1 MCGRDGLMS
10 PEILV
15 MSENWVLNLWH
26 CDFSNDLTLLTLL
39 RSKGDETGSS
49 QILSFALFIFLDI

>member
-15 MSENWVLNLWH
+15 MSENWVPNLWH
-26 CDFSNDLTLLTLL
+26 GDFSNDLTLLTLL
-39 RSKGDETGSS
+39 RSKGDGTGSS